1 MVDFLYLKEIMQ
13 QANPGLSPAVQ
24 EAISRRG
31 GTGGQSPQMNQVS
44 PDARTP
50 NVVSQPTNPS
60 DIQTAGVPSTPKQE
74 FQPTTQDDLI
84 ILTLTEQLGR
94 NNKLE
99 KEKMKMSTEP
109 TTPQTPPQGDALAP
123 NPSSPMQ
130 QQGNYPF

>member
-1 MVDFLYLKEIMQ
+1 MIDPNMIEDYK
-13 QANPGLSPAVQ
+13 
-24 EAISRRG
+24 RRAG
-31 GTGGQSPQMNQVS
+31 IPTQGESS
-44 PDARTP
+44 PDTRTP
-50 NVVSQPTNPS
+50 NPVSQQIPQSEVSTQG
-60 DIQTAGVPSTPKQE
+60 IPSTPKQE